1 MKKRILALALIAVLL
16 LPAAFTGCVR
26 VDMAEKSGPLSTQ
39 TYDNTGFTG
48 VDVGSALDLEITQ
61 GDSYSVTITAG
72 KNIFDHIHVS
82 QSGDIL
88 KISITGWSFGWWWG
102 RSTPRVNITMPV
114 LNSLELSG
122 ASSGTVNGFK
132 SGEDFSA
139 HISGASDLDI
149 DMETGRFTAEISG
162 ASNIKGRLTASGSD
176 MDISGASDI
185 NLTGS
190 GGDIKIEGSGASSA
204 ALTYYRVNNAD
215 VDFSGASDGSLDIS
229 GRLDVKLSGA
239 SHLKYTGNPTMGEI
253 DISDASDLDHKQ

>member
-1 MKKRILALALIAVLL
+1 MKKRILALVLISVLL
-16 LPAAFTGCVR
+16 LPAVFIGCVR

-48 VDVGSALDLEITQ
+48 VDVGSALDLDIKQ
-61 GDSYSVTITAG
+61 GDAYSVTITAG

-82 QSGDIL
+82 QSGDTL
-88 KISITGWSFGWWWG
+88 KISVTGWSFGWWWG
-102 RSTPRVNITMPV
+102 RSTPKVNITMPM
-114 LNSLELSG
+114 LKYLELSG

-132 SGEDFSA
+132 SGEDFST

-149 DMETGRFTAEISG
+149 DMETGLFTAEISG
-162 ASNIKGRLTASGSD
+162 ASNIKGRLTATGSD
-176 MDISGASDI
+176 ITLSGASDI
-185 NLTGS
+185 TLTGS
-190 GGDIKIEGSGASSA
+190 GGDLKLNGSGASTSA
-204 ALTYYRVNNAD
+204 LMYYPVNNAS

-239 SHLKYTGNPTMGEI
+239 SSLKYTGNPTMGEI